1 MLPWNSPLAVDAI
14 SSTSIF
20 NMLVLDAYDEGNV
33 AAPVPYGVVTYASS
47 AAATF
52 IFTPLSIPTTVSP
65 TTNGI

>member
-33 AAPVPYGVVTYASS
+33 AAPVPYGVVT
-47 AAATF
+47 
-52 IFTPLSIPTTVSP
+52 
-65 TTNGI
+65 